1 ESPLVTS
8 AQQAIIPFS
17 DEGTSSMDQA
27 NFDLLATTTSSQLT
41 ALANFNIN
49 PGLANFSGD
58 PNFVVCTPKDYGA
71 GDSCSSPP
79 TEDYPGQFG
88 FNLEFEP
95 SGTAKSV
102 TYTVRSGTGG
112 RGEVLGRRCFE
123 VRVCACPGRDRR
135 SEENSLK
142 EKAKLSEPTKKAP
155 MQAQRP
161 CGSSRRPWEIQLEEH
176 EPECELGGAAQAEVY
191 TIVTRNPA
199 HYKILKT
206 VLEGL
211 ECKEAQ
217 ERENTEG
224 GKCKKC
230 LKRAKLTAPHP
241 KKLRVKDES
250 LDSN

>member
-1 ESPLVTS
+1 MTHSGASFRLRLPSKEGESPLVTS

-112 RGEVLGRRCFE
+112 RLLVVGV
-123 VRVCACPGRDRR
+123 
-135 SEENSLK
+135 
-142 EKAKLSEPTKKAP
+142 KLWGMGLP
-155 MQAQRP
+155 QN
-161 CGSSRRPWEIQLEEH
+161 GSSVSI
-176 EPECELGGAAQAEVY
+176 GG
-191 TIVTRNPA
+191 I
-199 HYKILKT
+199 
-206 VLEGL
+206 G
-211 ECKEAQ
+211 
-217 ERENTEG
+217 EG
-224 GKCKKC
+224 G
-230 LKRAKLTAPHP
+230 
-241 KKLRVKDES
+241 
-250 LDSN
+250 